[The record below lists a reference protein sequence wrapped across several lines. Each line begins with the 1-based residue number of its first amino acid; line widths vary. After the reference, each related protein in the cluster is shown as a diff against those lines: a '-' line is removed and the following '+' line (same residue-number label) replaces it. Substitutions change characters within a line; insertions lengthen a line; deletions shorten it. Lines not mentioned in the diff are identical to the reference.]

1 MSQHF
6 ALFGVHGFSAGG
18 DIMYLICHVI
28 SHDDLTNVSSH
39 LAEFGG
45 HSQSGS
51 GVMNL
56 VCHVISQDHVI
67 KGSCDLLG
75 GSPLS

>member
-1 MSQHF
+1 
-6 ALFGVHGFSAGG
+6 
-18 DIMYLICHVI
+18 MYLICHVI
-28 SHDDLTNVSSH
+28 SHDDLTNISHH
-39 LAEFGG
+39 LAKFGG
-45 HSQSGS
+45 HGQSGS

-75 GSPLS
+75 GSPSS